1 MKSRLTMPTRVRLVL
16 AAALCVGASVLTSG
30 CSSVGAAS
38 GAAAGVASGL
48 VTANPAIGIGV
59 GIAVQAATDEAV
71 ARYMRNMHSDQQNEM
86 AQLAGNMAVG
96 ETKPWSVK
104 HKMPIENG
112 HGEVRVT
119 RAFTSALAICKDFVF
134 SVVARMR
141 QVTLISAATRPGL
154 DENTRMRS
162 HISTA
167 SSMLCVTISTDL
179 IGSRPSIHRSSRSV
193 RSVSAVSTS
202 SAENGSSISSSVGMH
217 HQRAGEADAL
227 AHAARQLRG

>member
-1 MKSRLTMPTRVRLVL
+1 MKSRLTMPMRVRFVL

-48 VTANPAIGIGV
+48 VTANPAVGIGV

-86 AQLAGNMAVG
+86 AQLAGGMAVG

-134 SVVARMR
+134 SVAD
-141 QVTLISAATRPGL
+141 SNKPNAH
-154 DENTRMRS
+154 ES
-162 HISTA
+162 WYTA
-167 SSMLCVTISTDL
+167 SACLQDQ
-179 IGSRPSIHRSSRSV
+179 GWKW
-193 RSVSAVSTS
+193 A
-202 SAENGSSISSSVGMH
+202 SAEPAVERWGNL
-217 HQRAGEADAL
+217 Q
-227 AHAARQLRG
+227 